1 MFRVAERVGTPN
13 AQAPLVSGKQEHAH
27 VETRRQIPASHG
39 QPLDARHFT
48 IFALACVLVVSMFG
62 LVGTE
67 VDFAAREEAHQIDV
81 QTP

>member
-1 MFRVAERVGTPN
+1 METP
-13 AQAPLVSGKQEHAH
+13 
-27 VETRRQIPASHG
+27 RQIPASHG

-62 LVGTE
+62 LATTGE
-67 VDFAAREEAHQIDV
+67 DFAAREEPHHIEV